1 MSHATSRQSD
11 YRIIALIV
19 ASAFFMEQLDSTII
33 STALPAMAE
42 SLRSDPV
49 RLNFAMTA
57 YLLSLAACIPLSG
70 KIADRFGTRNTFRGA
85 IALFVA
91 SSVLCGL
98 AQNLPWLI
106 GGRLLQGASGAM
118 MVPVGRLVLL
128 RTVEKSQL
136 VSAMS
141 WVLFPAMI
149 GPAVGPLVGGFLT
162 TYLSWHWIFFINV
175 PIGLAGIWLATTYVP
190 DIRSD
195 EAPTTFDYPGFALA
209 AATMACLIIGL
220 EELGHGGL
228 SIPALS
234 LLAAAVASAL
244 GYAWH
249 SRRHPDPVLDFGLMR
264 IPTFRVAM
272 RSGFL
277 FRVAYGSFPFLMP
290 LMLQLGF
297 GLSAAESG
305 AITFAGAVG
314 GLVMKAISVSFLR
327 AFGYRQVMIWNGLL
341 SALLLGVCG
350 AFRPE
355 WPLAAIYLLLGLGGL
370 SRSLQFNA
378 YGTIAYADVPP
389 PRMSAATSLASINQQ
404 VTLAL
409 GIGLAALMLDAS
421 RNILGHASVQLSDF
435 TVVFA
440 AMGLL
445 SALAVTQSRELTAS
459 SGAELSGHSG
469 AGEPASDR
477 DASSSRVKR

>member
-1 MSHATSRQSD
+1 MGHATSRQGS

-33 STALPAMAE
+33 STALPAMAQ
-42 SLRSDPV
+42 SLGTDPV
-49 RLNFAMTA
+49 RMNFAMTA
-57 YLLSLAACIPLSG
+57 YLLSLAAFIPISG

-85 IALFVA
+85 ITLFVV
-91 SSVLCGL
+91 SSVLCGF

-106 GGRLLQGASGAM
+106 GARLLQGASGAM

-149 GPAVGPLVGGFLT
+149 GPAVGPLIGGFLT

-175 PIGLAGIWLATTYVP
+175 PIGLAGIALATTYIP

-195 EAPTTFDYPGFALA
+195 APPSSFDYLGFVLA
-209 AATMACLIIGL
+209 AATLACLIVGL
-220 EELGHGGL
+220 EGLGHGGL
-228 SIPALS
+228 SPTAL
-234 LLAAAVASAL
+234 LLLGAAAACAL
-244 GYAWH
+244 AYAWH
-249 SRRHPDPVLDFGLMR
+249 SRRHADPVLDFSLMR
-264 IPTFRVAM
+264 IATFRVAM
-272 RSGFL
+272 RGGFL
-277 FRVAYGSFPFLMP
+277 YRVAYGSFPFLMP

-314 GLVMKAISVSFLR
+314 GLVMKAISVRFLR
-327 AFGYRQVMIWNGLL
+327 AFGYRRVMIWNGLL
-341 SALLLGVCG
+341 SAVLLGLCG

-355 WPLAAIYLLLGLGGL
+355 WPLAAIYLLLLLGGL
-370 SRSLQFNA
+370 ARSLQFNA
-378 YGTIAYADVPP
+378 YGTIVYADVPQ
-389 PRMSAATSLASINQQ
+389 PRMSAATSLASTNQQ
-404 VTLAL
+404 MTAAR
-409 GIGLAALMLDAS
+409 GIGLAALVLDTS
-421 RNILGHASVQLSDF
+421 MRTLGHAAVQLTDF
-435 TVVFA
+435 TMAFA

-445 SALAVTQSRELTAS
+445 GVLAVTQCRELPANA
-459 SGAELSGHSG
+459 GAELSGHRRQDG
-469 AGEPASDR
+469 APTRG
-477 DASSSRVKR
+477 